1 MIQNFVAPGR
11 TLTQYTWHE
20 ALVAAGSS
28 ESDPVF
34 RQDQCLEDWLS
45 GQQYQIIEF
54 DAESYSA
61 KLEQAVAQGMNIV
74 IIKEKSK

>member
-20 ALVAAGSS
+20 ALVAAGGS
-28 ESDPVF
+28 EHDPVF
-34 RQDQCLEDWLS
+34 RQDQCMEDWLL
-45 GQQYQIIEF
+45 GQRYQIIEF
-54 DAESYSA
+54 DAQDYSA
-61 KLEQAVAQGMNIV
+61 KIEQAVAQGMNIV

>member
-1 MIQNFVAPGR
+1 MIQNFIAPDR
-11 TLTQYTWHE
+11 VLTQYTWHE

-28 ESDPVF
+28 DHDPVF

-45 GQQYQIIEF
+45 GQKYQIIEF
-54 DAESYSA
+54 DVKSYSA
-61 KLEQAVAQGMNIV
+61 KVEQAVAQGMNIV